1 MKILEFGDTSKRK
14 IILIHGFQCPWQVWN
29 KYIEYYE
36 KKFHII
42 VPIMSGHN
50 PEVKDDFISFTADA
64 KEIEDYILSRYG
76 KEIYAVYGMSMGGV
90 LTATLWQ
97 NKRLIFDK
105 VIFDGSPLVSYN
117 KLMKGFMKKFYI
129 DITHKSQQRDKKTVE
144 QATKVIIS
152 EDNLE
157 YFLEV
162 LDNMSDVTVGNSI
175 DDIANFKLSQSINTP
190 NTVVYFF
197 HGTAFNEMLAKKSAK
212 YVKKYYPTTIVKCFN
227 GKFHC
232 ENALFNPEIMI
243 TELDK
248 IFDK

>member
-1 MKILEFGDTSKRK
+1 MKILEFGDTSKRR

-50 PEVKDDFISFTADA
+50 PEVKDDFISFTDDA

-97 NKRLIFDK
+97 NKRLTFDK

-117 KLMKGFMKKFYI
+117 NLMKGFMKKFYI

-157 YFLEV
+157 YFLKV

-175 DDIANFKLSQSINTP
+175 DDIADFKLSQSINTP
-190 NTVVYFF
+190 DTVVYFF

-212 YVKKYYPTTIVKCFN
+212 YLI
-227 GKFHC
+227 
-232 ENALFNPEIMI
+232 
-243 TELDK
+243 
-248 IFDK
+248 